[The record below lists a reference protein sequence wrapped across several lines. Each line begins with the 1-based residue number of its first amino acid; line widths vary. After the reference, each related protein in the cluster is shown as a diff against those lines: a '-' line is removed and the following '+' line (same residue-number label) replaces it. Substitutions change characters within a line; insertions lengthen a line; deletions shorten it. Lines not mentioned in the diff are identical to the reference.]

1 MIIPFRH
8 LHATNAALLHYFLR
22 YCYNL
27 NGCLWNFQHF
37 IIYQICSISFKDA
50 TDNKTRC
57 SWRNQVTGISLT
69 TLMFL
74 WTPSKILVSL
84 AQSLK
89 LSLRKSSTQ
98 KAKASW
104 GLLRTWW
111 RAVTKMFGG
120 AKKRWRGEK
129 SEQLKYIIHKI
140 YTFSINKD
148 NNEGKVII
156 FLCQMAVEV

>member
-1 MIIPFRH
+1 MILPFWH
-8 LHATNAALLHYFLR
+8 LHASNAALLHYLLP
-22 YCYNL
+22 YCCSL

-37 IIYQICSISFKDA
+37 IIYQICSISFKDT

-57 SWRNQVTGISLT
+57 SWRNQVSGISLT
-69 TLMFL
+69 TLMSL

-89 LSLRKSSTQ
+89 LSLRKSSTH

-111 RAVTKMFGG
+111 RAVTKMFGR
-120 AKKRWRGEK
+120 AKKRWMGEK
-129 SEQLKYIIHKI
+129 GGQIIYHP
-140 YTFSINKD
+140 
-148 NNEGKVII
+148 
-156 FLCQMAVEV
+156 

>member
-1 MIIPFRH
+1 MSNMKVKCERKWYYHFGIYMPCCI
-8 LHATNAALLHYFLR
+8 T
-22 YCYNL
+22 C
-27 NGCLWNFQHF
+27 CLIVAIWMVVYEIVN
-37 IIYQICSISFKDA
+37 ISLYQICSISFKDT

-89 LSLRKSSTQ
+89 LSLRKSSTH

-111 RAVTKMFGG
+111 RAVTKMFGR
-120 AKKRWRGEK
+120 AKKRWTGEK
-129 SEQLKYIIHKI
+129 GGQIIYHP
-140 YTFSINKD
+140 
-148 NNEGKVII
+148 
-156 FLCQMAVEV
+156 

>member
-1 MIIPFRH
+1 MSNMKVKCERKWYDHFGIYMQVMQPCCI
-8 LHATNAALLHYFLR
+8 T
-22 YCYNL
+22 C
-27 NGCLWNFQHF
+27 CLIVAIWMVVYEIVN
-37 IIYQICSISFKDA
+37 ISLYQICSISFKDT

-89 LSLRKSSTQ
+89 LSLRKSSTH

-111 RAVTKMFGG
+111 RAVTKMFGI
-120 AKKRWRGEK
+120 AKKRWTGEK
-129 SEQLKYIIHKI
+129 GGQIIYHP
-140 YTFSINKD
+140 
-148 NNEGKVII
+148 
-156 FLCQMAVEV
+156 